1 MAAPSYIDNLTRVID
16 AHLQP
21 ASVAL
26 YALLLVRARQA
37 HASSVSLSDAQVRQ
51 QINLSKT
58 VLRNAIT
65 ELTARQLIH
74 VKRGSWR
81 NATSH
86 YTLLERVS
94 QTHPLNPKRAS
105 DTNPF
110 QAESVRHTYP
120 LGNERVCD
128 TTPFPATTTSEAE
141 RVSQTNPFGGKERV
155 SQTNPLSTSTPY
167 ILNTLSKDSARN
179 ARTRTRE
186 SEEIEEI
193 EEIEETDTPQPLDQL
208 QQQLEASAIWLQG
221 ISAREHIPMPQLL
234 NTLRRVM
241 NDWRNAGIERKT
253 MRDAKAHFAHSLRRI
268 LNDRPARSKK
278 NDSQTKNIN
287 DIWKR

>member
-1 MAAPSYIDNLTRVID
+1 MAAPSYIDNLTRAID

-37 HASSVSLSDAQVRQ
+37 HAHSVSLSDAQVRQ

-58 VLRNAIT
+58 VLRNAIA
-65 ELTARQLIH
+65 ELTGKQLIQ

-86 YTLLERVS
+86 YTLIERVSTANTFSPKRVSDTNPLDGESIRHTHPLDSERVS
-94 QTHPLNPKRAS
+94 QTHPFS
-105 DTNPF
+105 
-110 QAESVRHTYP
+110 
-120 LGNERVCD
+120 
-128 TTPFPATTTSEAE
+128 ATTTSEAE
-141 RVSQTNPFGGKERV
+141 RVSQTHPLGSEERV
-155 SQTNPLSTSTPY
+155 SQTHPFSAPTPY
-167 ILNTLSKDSARN
+167 LLNTLSKDSARN

-186 SEEIEEI
+186 SNGCVEISNS
-193 EEIEETDTPQPLDQL
+193 DTPLPLDQL
-208 QQQLEASAIWLQG
+208 QQQLEGSSIWLQG
-221 ISAREHIPMPQLL
+221 ISTREHIDMPQLI

-268 LNDRPARSKK
+268 LDDRPARSKNNNQPK
-278 NDSQTKNIN
+278 NVN

>member
-1 MAAPSYIDNLTRVID
+1 MAAPSYIDNLTRAID

-37 HASSVSLSDAQVRQ
+37 HAHSVSLSDAQVRQ

-58 VLRNAIT
+58 VLRNAIA
-65 ELTARQLIH
+65 ELTGKQLIQ

-86 YTLLERVS
+86 YTITERVS
-94 QTHPLNPKRAS
+94 QTNPLSPKRVSDTHPLDS
-105 DTNPF
+105 
-110 QAESVRHTYP
+110 
-120 LGNERVCD
+120 ERVSQ
-128 TTPFPATTTSEAE
+128 TNPFPATTTSEAE
-141 RVSQTNPFGGKERV
+141 RVSQTHPLDSEERV
-155 SQTNPLSTSTPY
+155 SQTHPFSAPTPY
-167 ILNTLSKDSARN
+167 LLNTLSKDSARN

-186 SEEIEEI
+186 SNGCVESSNS
-193 EEIEETDTPQPLDQL
+193 DTPLPLDQL

-221 ISAREHIPMPQLL
+221 ISSREHIDMPQLL
-234 NTLRRVM
+234 STLRRVM

-253 MRDAKAHFAHSLRRI
+253 IRDAKAHFAHSLRRI
-268 LNDRPARSKK
+268 LDDRPARNKK
-278 NDSQTKNIN
+278 NNQPNNIN

>member
-1 MAAPSYIDNLTRVID
+1 MAAPSYIDNLTRAID

-37 HASSVSLSDAQVRQ
+37 HAHSVSLSDAQVRQ
-51 QINLSKT
+51 HINLSKT
-58 VLRNAIT
+58 VLRNAIA
-65 ELTARQLIH
+65 ELTDKQLIQ

-86 YTLLERVS
+86 YTIRERVS
-94 QTHPLNPKRAS
+94 QTNPLNPKRVS

-110 QAESVRHTYP
+110 
-120 LGNERVCD
+120 GKERVSDIHLLD
-128 TTPFPATTTSEAE
+128 TKRVSTTNPFPATTTSEAE
-141 RVSQTNPFGGKERV
+141 RVSTTNPLGSKERV
-155 SQTNPLSTSTPY
+155 SQTTPFSAPTPY
-167 ILNTLSKDSARN
+167 NIINTLSKDSARN

-186 SEEIEEI
+186 SEV
-193 EEIEETDTPQPLDQL
+193 IEETDTPQPLDQL
-208 QQQLEASAIWLQG
+208 QQQLEASTIWLQG
-221 ISAREHIPMPQLL
+221 ISAREHIEMSQLL
-234 NTLRRVM
+234 STLRRVM
-241 NDWRNAGIERKT
+241 NDWRNAGIECKT

-268 LNDRPARSKK
+268 LDDRPARSKK
-278 NDSQTKNIN
+278 NNQTKNVN

>member
-1 MAAPSYIDNLTRVID
+1 MAAPSYIDNLTRAID

-58 VLRNAIT
+58 VLRNAIA
-65 ELTARQLIH
+65 ELTGNQLIQ

-86 YTLLERVS
+86 YTI
-94 QTHPLNPKRAS
+94 T
-105 DTNPF
+105 
-110 QAESVRHTYP
+110 
-120 LGNERVCD
+120 
-128 TTPFPATTTSEAE
+128 
-141 RVSQTNPFGGKERV
+141 ERV
-155 SQTNPLSTSTPY
+155 SQTNPLSPKRVSNTNPLDGESIRHTHPLDSERVSQTHPLSAPTPY
-167 ILNTLSKDSARN
+167 LLNTLSKDSARN

-186 SEEIEEI
+186 SNGCVEISNS
-193 EEIEETDTPQPLDQL
+193 DTPLPLDQL
-208 QQQLEASAIWLQG
+208 QQQLEGSSIWLQG
-221 ISAREHIPMPQLL
+221 ISTREHIDMPQLL
-234 NTLRRVM
+234 STLRRVM

-253 MRDAKAHFAHSLRRI
+253 IRDAKAHFAHSLRRI
-268 LNDRPARSKK
+268 LDDRPARNKK
-278 NDSQTKNIN
+278 NNQPKNIN

>member
-1 MAAPSYIDNLTRVID
+1 MAAPSYIDNLTRAID
-16 AHLQP
+16 AQLQP

-37 HASSVSLSDAQVRQ
+37 HAHSVSLSDAQVRQ

-58 VLRNAIT
+58 VLRNAIA
-65 ELTARQLIH
+65 ELTGNQLIQ

-86 YTLLERVS
+86 YTLIERVSTANTFSPKRVSDTNPLDGESIRHTYPLTSERVS
-94 QTHPLNPKRAS
+94 QTN
-105 DTNPF
+105 
-110 QAESVRHTYP
+110 
-120 LGNERVCD
+120 
-128 TTPFPATTTSEAE
+128 PFPATTTSEAE
-141 RVSQTNPFGGKERV
+141 SVSQTHPLDSEERV
-155 SQTNPLSTSTPY
+155 SHTHPFSAPTPY
-167 ILNTLSKDSARN
+167 LLNTLSKDSARN

-186 SEEIEEI
+186 SDDCVEAQSP
-193 EEIEETDTPQPLDQL
+193 DTPLPLDQL
-208 QQQLEASAIWLQG
+208 QQQLEGSSIWLQG
-221 ISAREHIPMPQLL
+221 ISTREHIDMPQLI

-253 MRDAKAHFAHSLRRI
+253 LRDAKAHFAHSLRRI
-268 LNDRPARSKK
+268 LDDRPARNKK
-278 NDSQTKNIN
+278 NNQPKNIN

>member
-1 MAAPSYIDNLTRVID
+1 MAAPSYIDNLTRAID

-58 VLRNAIT
+58 VLRNAIA
-65 ELTARQLIH
+65 ELTGKQLIQ

-86 YTLLERVS
+86 YTLIERVS
-94 QTHPLNPKRAS
+94 TANTFSPKRVS
-105 DTNPF
+105 DTNPLDG
-110 QAESVRHTYP
+110 ESIRHTYP
-120 LGNERVCD
+120 LTSERISQ
-128 TTPFPATTTSEAE
+128 TNPFSATTTSEAE
-141 RVSQTNPFGGKERV
+141 RVSQTNPLGSKERV
-155 SQTNPLSTSTPY
+155 SQTNPFSAPTPY
-167 ILNTLSKDSARN
+167 NINTLSKDSARN

-186 SEEIEEI
+186 SNDCVEPSNSDI
-193 EEIEETDTPQPLDQL
+193 PLPLDQL

-221 ISAREHIPMPQLL
+221 ISSREHIDMPQLL

-268 LNDRPARSKK
+268 LDDRPARNKK
-278 NDSQTKNIN
+278 NNQPKNIN

>member
-1 MAAPSYIDNLTRVID
+1 MAAPSYIDNLTRAID

-37 HASSVSLSDAQVRQ
+37 HAHSVSLSDAQVRQ

-58 VLRNAIT
+58 VLRNAIA
-65 ELTARQLIH
+65 ELTGKQLIQ
-74 VKRGSWR
+74 VQRGSWR

-86 YTLLERVS
+86 YTITERVS
-94 QTHPLNPKRAS
+94 QTNPLSPKRVSDTHPLDS
-105 DTNPF
+105 
-110 QAESVRHTYP
+110 
-120 LGNERVCD
+120 ERVSQAN
-128 TTPFPATTTSEAE
+128 PFPATTTSEAE
-141 RVSQTNPFGGKERV
+141 RVSQTHPLGSKERV
-155 SQTNPLSTSTPY
+155 SQTHPFSAPTPY
-167 ILNTLSKDSARN
+167 LLNTLSKDSARN

-186 SEEIEEI
+186 SDDCVEAQSP
-193 EEIEETDTPQPLDQL
+193 DTPLPLDQL
-208 QQQLEASAIWLQG
+208 QQQLEASTIWLQG
-221 ISAREHIPMPQLL
+221 ISSREHIDMPQLL
-234 NTLRRVM
+234 STLRRVM

-268 LNDRPARSKK
+268 LDDRPARNKK
-278 NDSQTKNIN
+278 NNQPKNIN